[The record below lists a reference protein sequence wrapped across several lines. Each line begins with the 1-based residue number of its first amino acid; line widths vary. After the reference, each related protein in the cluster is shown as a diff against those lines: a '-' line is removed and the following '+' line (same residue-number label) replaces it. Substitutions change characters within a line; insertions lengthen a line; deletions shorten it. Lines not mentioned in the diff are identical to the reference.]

1 MYAGIAAG
9 SKSAHSKNPDKK
21 NSYLVINHAVVKPNN
36 KEKEPTPVNKIIV
49 LSTSSYFSPDKL
61 KKSRRPLT
69 DTV

>member
-9 SKSAHSKNPDKK
+9 SKSAHSKNRDKK

-49 LSTSSYFSPDKL
+49 LSTYTFSFVDK
-61 KKSRRPLT
+61 R
-69 DTV
+69 